1 MVYTTET
8 YFFIVLEAKGP
19 GAGRVGFFG
28 GLSPGLEHAAFFLLL
43 HHGCPLGPHS
53 PGASLLV
60 QISSIIRI
68 PVILDEVAHRVRLFE
83 TPQTVVCQTPLCM
96 DSSGKNSGVGCHS
109 LLQEIFWTQGSNLG
123 LPHCRQTLYHLSHQE
138 SSHMT
143 SYHLHYLCRG
153 PISK

>member
-60 QISSIIRI
+60 QISSVIRKDAAEYSTEEFNM
-68 PVILDEVAHRVRLFE
+68 V
-83 TPQTVVCQTPLCM
+83 
-96 DSSGKNSGVGCHS
+96 
-109 LLQEIFWTQGSNLG
+109 
-123 LPHCRQTLYHLSHQE
+123 
-138 SSHMT
+138 
-143 SYHLHYLCRG
+143 
-153 PISK
+153 